1 MPTTASIPLKGK
13 WCYW

>member
-1 MPTTASIPLKGK
+1 MTASIPLKGK